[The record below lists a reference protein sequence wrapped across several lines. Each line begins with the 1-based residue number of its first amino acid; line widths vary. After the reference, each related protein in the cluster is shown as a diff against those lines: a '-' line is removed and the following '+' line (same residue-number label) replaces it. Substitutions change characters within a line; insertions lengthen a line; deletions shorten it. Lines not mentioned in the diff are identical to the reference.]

1 MVRNDKFM
9 GDPKYIKVSLSIFY
23 FGPLSRNSYIYKKIR
38 EES

>member
-9 GDPKYIKVSLSIFY
+9 GGPKYIRVFLSIFY
-23 FGPLSRNSYIYKKIR
+23 FGPLSHNSYIYKKIR